1 MISIPVELKDVGYLI
16 DVEENSLERVGVA
29 LASLGNVSRVL
40 LVSDETVDSIYGD
53 DVAKSIVNR
62 GLDLDVIVVPVGEE
76 SKSIDVAFSIWE
88 RFLEIGADRRSVAVA
103 LGGGVVGDLTGF
115 VAATYQRG
123 IRFFQVPTSLL
134 AQVDSSVGGKTAI
147 NLPKGKNM
155 VGAFYQPC
163 GVLIDPTVLSSL
175 SDEQYRSGLGEVVK
189 YGVSL
194 DDAFFVTL
202 EGNVEKI
209 KARDP
214 NTLGEIIARCCGIKA
229 QIVSE
234 DEKETTGRRAL
245 LNYGHTLGHALETA
259 LGYGTLPHGYGVSIG
274 SILAAR
280 LALRLAQKGDTRFAE
295 IDEGWIERQINLV
308 RAMGLPANLA
318 DVGRA
323 YADAPETEPENIVA
337 LAASDK
343 KAEFGMLNFVLP
355 VKLGECIYVKNVSAE
370 DVLATLN

>member
-62 GLDLDVIVVPVGEE
+62 GLDLDVIVVPAGEE

-214 NTLGEIIARCCGIKA
+214 SILGEIIARCCGIKA

-280 LALRLAQKGDTRFAE
+280 LALRLARKGDTRFAE

-323 YADAPETEPENIVA
+323 YADAPETEPENIVS

>member
-40 LVSDETVDSIYGD
+40 LVSDETVDSLYGD

-62 GLDLDVIVVPVGEE
+62 GLDLDVIVVPAGEE

-175 SDEQYRSGLGEVVK
+175 SNEQYRSGLGEVVK

-214 NTLGEIIARCCGIKA
+214 SILGEIIARCCGIKA

-274 SILAAR
+274 SILVAR

>member
-62 GLDLDVIVVPVGEE
+62 GLDLDVIVVPAGEE

-155 VGAFYQPC
+155 VGTFYQPC

-202 EGNVEKI
+202 EDNVEKI

-323 YADAPETEPENIVA
+323 YADAPETEPENIVS

>member
-62 GLDLDVIVVPVGEE
+62 GLDLDVIVVPAGEE

-214 NTLGEIIARCCGIKA
+214 SILGEIIARCCGIKA

-323 YADAPETEPENIVA
+323 YADAPETEPENIVS